1 MKKFV
6 VFMLALLFILPIN
19 NVHAQREV
27 TISLDGKT
35 ITADAKPYIKN
46 DRTMVPI
53 RLISE
58 SLGYKVNWDEANRQV
73 KVEKAD
79 KSLLITID
87 KKEYLLN
94 GEKKQSDVA
103 AEITKDRTFVPIR
116 LIAESLGEDVGWD
129 PDTYTVIIKS
139 ASNLDAEAKQLEDI
153 AKGFQKNISELRSY
167 YFENASKYTQD
178 QQIVK
183 LEEVKANINS
193 LIAQIEGLNVSDKYQ
208 DSLKYLKEYAQVT
221 KNILNNYNEAL
232 IEGNEAASK
241 KLVDYQTQLAIKLKE
256 FTSALEAESKG
267 QKYQEEKD
275 IKAYK
280 EAGDK
285 DSLLEDESLKNL
297 FNKL

>member
-94 GEKKQSDVA
+94 GEKKKSDVA

-116 LIAESLGEDVGWD
+116 LIAESLGENVSWD
-129 PDTYTVIIKS
+129 PNTYTVIIKTS
-139 ASNLDAEAKQLEDI
+139 SNLDAEAKQLEDI
-153 AKGFQKNISELRSY
+153 AKGFQKNITELRSY

-178 QQIVK
+178 QQIAK
-183 LEEVKANINS
+183 LEEVTEDGVVKVSFSGGCKGCSLVNITLKDGIEAN
-193 LIAQIEGLNVSDKYQ
+193 
-208 DSLKYLKEYAQVT
+208 LKQAFPGMIKEVIDTTNHEVT
-221 KNILNNYNEAL
+221 
-232 IEGNEAASK
+232 
-241 KLVDYQTQLAIKLKE
+241 
-256 FTSALEAESKG
+256 
-267 QKYQEEKD
+267 EET
-275 IKAYK
+275 YK
-280 EAGDK
+280 
-285 DSLLEDESLKNL
+285 
-297 FNKL
+297 